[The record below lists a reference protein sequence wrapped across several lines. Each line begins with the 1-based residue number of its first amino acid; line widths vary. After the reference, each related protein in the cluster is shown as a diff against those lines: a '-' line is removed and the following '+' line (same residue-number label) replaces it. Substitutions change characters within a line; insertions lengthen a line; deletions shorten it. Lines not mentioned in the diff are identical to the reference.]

1 MENTKEDDIPILSGS
16 ALDALKEF
24 YTDRDAHQQKFEDL
38 KQRAEDQADGVPLS
52 MDAFAEN
59 WNESQFWYSNETATI
74 LAQELL
80 RDAVAE
86 TVITSAI
93 CLSVMVMDGEV
104 NIGKAGWAEDKRPKL
119 HLLEFDERFAVFS
132 EFSFYDF
139 NNPLMLPAHL
149 KGSADR
155 VICDPPFL
163 SEDCQTKAALTV
175 RWLSKSW
182 GQDESLMS
190 WGQADSASPSKL
202 IVCTGERVGDVVNKL
217 YRPQGIA
224 TTTYLPI
231 HANGLSNEF
240 FCFANFECEHW
251 TWRKL
256 DEE

>member
-1 MENTKEDDIPILSGS
+1 MENTDEDDIPVLSGS

-24 YTDRDAHQQKFEDL
+24 YADRDAHQQKFEAL
-38 KQRAEDQADGVPLS
+38 KQRAEDQADGVPLT
-52 MDAFAEN
+52 MDAFAED

-86 TVITSAI
+86 TVIAVVSAP
-93 CLSVMVMDGEV
+93 SVFIQLK
-104 NIGKAGWAEDKRPKL
+104 NIVAGWPVEKRPKL
-119 HLLEFDERFAVFS
+119 HLLEFDERFGVFP

-139 NNPLMLPAHL
+139 NNPLKLPSHL
-149 KGSADR
+149 KGCADR

-163 SEDCQTKAALTV
+163 SEECQTKASLTV

-182 GQDESLMS
+182 GQNESLMS
-190 WGQADSASPSKL
+190 WGQEQSASPSKL
-202 IVCTGERVGDVVNKL
+202 IVCTGERVGEIVNKL

-224 TTTYLPI
+224 TTTFLPV
-231 HANGLSNEF
+231 HAKGLSNEF

-251 TWRKL
+251 TWRKP
-256 DEE
+256 DGEK